1 MNLFLANTIIL
12 FSISMMSYRLRA
24 KRNSINQS
32 GKKRLK
38 KKKAKVEQVI
48 LE

>member
-1 MNLFLANTIIL
+1 MNLFLTNTIIL
-12 FSISMMSYRLRA
+12 FSISMILYRLRA

-32 GKKRLK
+32 GKK
-38 KKKAKVEQVI
+38 KKKAKVKQVI

>member
-1 MNLFLANTIIL
+1 
-12 FSISMMSYRLRA
+12 MMSYRLRA

-38 KKKAKVEQVI
+38 KKAKVEQVI